1 MALTIAPMIRCS
13 LGGKA
18 FRISKVTIGAVTA
31 GVITVTAGSIDLAS
45 IEAAFLLPGTV
56 TSLDLGDYRLSTTS
70 GAYIDAVVT
79 STDAADIFY
88 ICAIGT

>member
-1 MALTIAPMIRCS
+1 MALTIATIVRTS

-18 FRISKVTIGAVTA
+18 FRICKCTIGAVTA
-31 GVITVTAGSIDLAS
+31 GVLTVTAGSIDLAS
-45 IEAAFLLPGTV
+45 IEAAFLFPGTV
-56 TSLDLGDYRLSTTS
+56 TSMDTGDYRLSSVT

-79 STDAADIFY
+79 STDVSDIFY